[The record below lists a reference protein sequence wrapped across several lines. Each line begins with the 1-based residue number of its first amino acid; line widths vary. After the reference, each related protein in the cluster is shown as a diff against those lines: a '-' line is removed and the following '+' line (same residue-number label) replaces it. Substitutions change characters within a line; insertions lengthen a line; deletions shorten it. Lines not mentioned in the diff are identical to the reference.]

1 MRYASARDGAFSDT
15 PIYDHVA
22 WLLEQQYLYESASR
36 SVITTP
42 VEEHDWFE
50 TDSYAGSYAP
60 ADTYASSYTST
71 ETYYPSYEDYGS
83 GRHVYSG
90 GGRHRAYA
98 A

>member
-22 WLLEQQYLYESASR
+22 WLLEQKYLYESAS
-36 SVITTP
+36 SNLVTEH
-42 VEEHDWFE
+42 VEEHDWFYP
-50 TDSYAGSYAP
+50 DSYAAHYPSAGRYTGS
-60 ADTYASSYTST
+60 DTEA
-71 ETYYPSYEDYGS
+71 EPYYPSHDDYGQ
-83 GRHVYSG
+83 GRHVYAE